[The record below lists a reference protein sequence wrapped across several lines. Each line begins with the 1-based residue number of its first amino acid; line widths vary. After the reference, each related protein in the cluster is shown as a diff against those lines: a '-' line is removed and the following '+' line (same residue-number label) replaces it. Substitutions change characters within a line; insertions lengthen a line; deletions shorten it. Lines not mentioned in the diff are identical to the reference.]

1 MTEFSPKNLFQSL
14 HKDEVEALQAQ
25 RSERWLKLAFSAA
38 MAELACRGASS
49 DEIKGA
55 RAFVDV
61 LLNLPDTQ
69 KLERLPIK
77 SLEVLGRET
86 IPEPPKA
93 KEEKK

>member
-14 HKDEVEALQAQ
+14 HKDETEALQRE
-25 RSERWLKLAFSAA
+25 RSERWMKLAFTAA
-38 MAELACRGASS
+38 LAELACRGASS

-69 KLERLPIK
+69 KLERIPIK

-86 IPEPPKA
+86 VPEPLKP